1 MSINKQLE
9 KIGIGFI
16 IVAAVFFVC
25 EVLEVEFLNSITR
38 YGSHLFTLG
47 VVFWVSG
54 YATRKKEEKN
64 KN

>member
-9 KIGIGFI
+9 KIGIGLI

-38 YGSHLFTLG
+38 YGSHIFTLG
-47 VVFWVSG
+47 VVFWISG